1 MTSCFPRSDS
11 SVSSSVTYWPL
22 LVLRGFSII
31 FSWSNSSSPI
41 CLGDAMLMLA
51 PAVCRMSRSIFVIIL
66 SFCGKLSQ
74 LIHSIPVPVMGG
86 ICILLFGVIATSG
99 FRVLVESKVDYSKSS
114 NLVMTSVIMIIGLSG
129 AKISF
134 GAFSV
139 QGMVLAT
146 LVAIIMS
153 LLFKLFAKLNLLNE

>member
-1 MTSCFPRSDS
+1 MRGRMFSFPPFHMVDTVIDS
-11 SVSSSVTYWPL
+11 VMFRDGNGMAQL
-22 LVLRGFSII
+22 
-31 FSWSNSSSPI
+31 SNPPVV
-41 CLGDAMLMLA
+41 A
-51 PAVCRMSRSIFVIIL
+51 IIL

>member
-1 MTSCFPRSDS
+1 MRL
-11 SVSSSVTYWPL
+11 SSSTIKSYQDNIAEGKEPFASRISEEARVRDCYVQP
-22 LVLRGFSII
+22 REK
-31 FSWSNSSSPI
+31 NSYKKCDHGP
-41 CLGDAMLMLA
+41 
-51 PAVCRMSRSIFVIIL
+51 VIE
-66 SFCGKLSQ
+66 
-74 LIHSIPVPVMGG
+74 
-86 ICILLFGVIATSG
+86 
-99 FRVLVESKVDYSKSS
+99 ESKVDYSKSS